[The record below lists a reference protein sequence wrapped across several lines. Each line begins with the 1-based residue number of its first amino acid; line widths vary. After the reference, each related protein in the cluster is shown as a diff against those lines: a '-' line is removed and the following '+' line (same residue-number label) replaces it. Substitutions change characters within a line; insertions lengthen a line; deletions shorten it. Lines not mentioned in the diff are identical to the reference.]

1 MRSLVSTPNGSSPA
15 EIQEVEEPHPGADE
29 VLVEV
34 KAASVN
40 RGELHLLPSRPG
52 WRPGQDVAGVVVKSA
67 ADGGG
72 PPVGSRVV
80 AAVDQGGW
88 AERVPAPVNRLAVL
102 PDNVSFAAA
111 ATLPVAGLTALRA
124 LRMAGPLLGLRL
136 LVTGASGGVGR
147 FAVQLGRLGG
157 AEVTA
162 AAGSPQRSAGLT
174 ELGAA
179 HVVHEGEDLAERF
192 EVIMEGVGGPSLERS
207 LRALARAGV
216 VVLYGR
222 ASGEEAR
229 VGLGSFTSGGHL
241 GRIQSFFI
249 YETDVRT
256 FGRDL
261 GFLASLLGS
270 GQLEPQ
276 IGLEVSW
283 RDLGTAVAALRDR
296 RVNGK
301 AVLLV
306 D

>member
-1 MRSLVSTPNGSSPA
+1 MRSLVSTPDGPSPA
-15 EIQEVEEPHPGADE
+15 EIQEVGEPAPGPGE
-29 VLVEV
+29 VLLEV
-34 KAASVN
+34 KAASIN
-40 RGELHLLPSRPG
+40 RGELNLLPNRPG
-52 WRPGQDVAGVVVKSA
+52 WRPGQDVAGVVVKAA

-72 PPVGSRVV
+72 PPVGARAV
-80 AAVDQGGW
+80 AAVEQGGW
-88 AERVPAPVNRLAVL
+88 AERVPAPTSRLAVL
-102 PDNVSFAAA
+102 LDGVSFAAA

-124 LRMAGPLLGLRL
+124 LRTAGPLLGLRL

-162 AAGSPQRSAGLT
+162 AAASPERSSGLT

-179 HVVHEGEDLAERF
+179 QVVHDGDEPVGMF
-192 EVIMEGVGGPSLERS
+192 EVVLEGVGGPSLERS
-207 LRALARAGV
+207 LRALAPAGV
-216 VVLYGR
+216 VVLYGG

-229 VGLGSFTSGGHL
+229 VGLSSFVPGRR

-249 YETDVRT
+249 YETDVET

-270 GQLEPQ
+270 HQLEPQ

-283 RDLGTAVAALRDR
+283 RDLGTAAAALRDR
-296 RVNGK
+296 HVNGK

>member
-1 MRSLVSTPNGSSPA
+1 MRSLVSTPDGPSPA
-15 EIQEVEEPHPGADE
+15 QIQEVAEPAPGPSEA
-29 VLVEV
+29 LVEV
-34 KAASVN
+34 KAASIN
-40 RGELHLLPSRPG
+40 RGELNLLPNRPG
-52 WRPGQDVAGVVVKSA
+52 WRPGQDVAGVVVSAA

-88 AERVPAPVNRLAVL
+88 AERVPAPTSRLAVL
-102 PDNVSFAAA
+102 PDSVSFAAA

-124 LRMAGPLLGLRL
+124 LRAAGPLLGLRL

-162 AAGSPQRSAGLT
+162 AAASPERSAGLT

-179 HVVHEGEDLAERF
+179 QVVHDGDEPAGKF
-192 EVIMEGVGGPSLERS
+192 EVVLEGVGGPSLERS
-207 LRALARAGV
+207 IRALAPAGV
-216 VVLYGR
+216 VVLYGG
-222 ASGEEAR
+222 ASGEGAR
-229 VGLGSFTSGGHL
+229 VGLSSFIPGRR

-249 YETDVRT
+249 YETDVET
-256 FGRDL
+256 FGLDL

-270 GQLEPQ
+270 HQLEPQ
-276 IGLEVSW
+276 IGVEVSW
-283 RDLGTAVAALRDR
+283 RDIGTALAALRDR
-296 RVNGK
+296 TVTGK

>member
-1 MRSLVSTPNGSSPA
+1 MRSLVSTPNGPSPA
-15 EIQEVEEPHPGADE
+15 EIQEVDEPVAGADE
-29 VLVEV
+29 VLLEV
-34 KAASVN
+34 KATSIN
-40 RGELHLLPSRPG
+40 RGELSLLPNRPG
-52 WRPGQDVAGVVVKSA
+52 WRPGQDVAGVVVKA
-67 ADGGG
+67 APNGSG
-72 PPVGSRVV
+72 PPVGTRVV
-80 AAVDQGGW
+80 AAVEQGGW
-88 AERVPAPVNRLAVL
+88 AERVAAPINRLAPL

-111 ATLPVAGLTALRA
+111 ATLPVAGLTALRT
-124 LRMAGPLLGLRL
+124 LRAAGPLLGLRL

-162 AAGSPQRSAGLT
+162 AAASPQRSAGLP

-179 HVVHEGEDLAERF
+179 HLVHDGEEPEGTF
-192 EVIMEGVGGPSLERS
+192 EVVLEGVGGPSLERS

-216 VVLYGR
+216 VVLYGG
-222 ASGEEAR
+222 ASGEGAR
-229 VGLGSFTSGGHL
+229 VALSSFSPGLL

-249 YETDVRT
+249 YETDVKT

-270 GQLEPQ
+270 GALEPQ

-283 RDLGTAVAALRDR
+283 RDLGAAVAALRDR
-296 RVNGK
+296 KVNGK
-301 AVLLV
+301 AVLLL

>member
-1 MRSLVSTPNGSSPA
+1 MRSLVSTPDGPNPA
-15 EIQEVEEPHPGADE
+15 EIQEVDEPVPGPDE
-29 VLVEV
+29 VLLEV
-34 KAASVN
+34 KAASIN
-40 RGELHLLPSRPG
+40 RGELSLLPTRPG
-52 WRPGQDVAGVVVKSA
+52 WHPGQDVAGVVVQPA
-67 ADGGG
+67 ANGEG
-72 PPVGSRVV
+72 PPAGSRVV

-88 AERVPAPVNRLAVL
+88 AERVPAQISRSAVL
-102 PDNVSFAAA
+102 PDGVGFAAA

-124 LRMAGPLLGLRL
+124 LRAAGSVLGLRL

-147 FAVQLGRLGG
+147 FAVQLGRLAG

-162 AAGSPQRSAGLT
+162 AAASPERSAGLV
-174 ELGAA
+174 EVGATQ
-179 HVVHEGEDLAERF
+179 VVHDGEELMGRF
-192 EVIMEGVGGPSLERS
+192 EAVLEGVGGTSLERS
-207 LRALARAGV
+207 LGALAPAGV

-222 ASGEEAR
+222 ASGEDAR
-229 VGLGSFTSGGHL
+229 VGLSSFVPGRV

-283 RDLGTAVAALRDR
+283 RDLGAAVAALRDR
-296 RVNGK
+296 KVNGK
-301 AVLLV
+301 AVLRF

>member
-1 MRSLVSTPNGSSPA
+1 MRSLVSTPDGPNPA
-15 EIQEVEEPHPGADE
+15 EIQDVEEPVPGPDE
-29 VLVEV
+29 VLLEV
-34 KAASVN
+34 RAASIN
-40 RGELHLLPSRPG
+40 RGELSLLPTRPG
-52 WRPGQDVAGVVVKSA
+52 WHPGQDVAGVVVQPA
-67 ADGGG
+67 ANGEG
-72 PPVGSRVV
+72 PPAGSRVV

-88 AERVPAPVNRLAVL
+88 AERVPAQISRSAVL
-102 PDNVSFAAA
+102 PDGVGFAAA

-124 LRMAGPLLGLRL
+124 LRAAGSVLGLRL

-147 FAVQLGRLGG
+147 FAVQLGRLAG

-162 AAGSPQRSAGLT
+162 AAASPERSAGLVQV
-174 ELGAA
+174 GATQ
-179 HVVHEGEDLAERF
+179 VVHDGEELTGRF
-192 EVIMEGVGGPSLERS
+192 EAVLEGVGGTSLERS
-207 LRALARAGV
+207 LGALAPAGV

-222 ASGEEAR
+222 ASGEDAR
-229 VGLGSFTSGGHL
+229 VGLSSFIPGRV

-283 RDLGTAVAALRDR
+283 RDLGAAVAALRDR
-296 RVNGK
+296 KVNGK
-301 AVLLV
+301 AVLRF